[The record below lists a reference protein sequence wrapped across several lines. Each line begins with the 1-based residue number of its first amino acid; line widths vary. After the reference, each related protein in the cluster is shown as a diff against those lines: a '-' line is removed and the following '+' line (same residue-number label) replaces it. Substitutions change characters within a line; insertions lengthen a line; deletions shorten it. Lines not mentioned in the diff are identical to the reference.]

1 MKRKYF
7 IAPLLVFL
15 FMAALPSKG
24 FAQPAKETE
33 PVDSL
38 ENIQKLITAIEAAPD
53 DLAAHEAYLKASGFT
68 KWGVPENK
76 EFIAQYEAWM
86 KKFPK
91 SATMAYALG
100 HAFAGKES
108 PKAKPYLLKAV
119 EIDPKFDKAYF
130 DLWID
135 AERWGDAKAGE
146 EYLLKAKN
154 ANPKS
159 ADYAF
164 YYANRFSDTDYEKY
178 KKLSLQVA
186 KDFPKTE
193 RGAQA
198 LYWLGNRTKD
208 PKAKVE
214 FYELQK
220 KDFPADQFNWTSSG
234 MSEYFNLLLEHEPDK
249 ALILAQSMLDLK
261 SKDARS
267 VKTWEANIAT
277 VKNMM
282 DADALLKKGKAT
294 DAMAIIEKVAVPR
307 YSSAKEHIL
316 LFKSTVFDAAGK
328 TDEAYKNLLTAFV
341 KEPTAKLNEQVV
353 SYGKKIGKDKM
364 AVQNDIWYTRDT
376 AAKQAPNFSLVNYYT
391 NSPASLSDYKGKV
404 VLITYWF
411 PGCGPCRGEF
421 PHFENVVK
429 KFKGK
434 DFVYLGINIVEDQD
448 EYVLPF
454 MKSTGY
460 SFIPLRDTKEWKKG
474 PLDNRNAAP
483 VNFLIDGNGK
493 IIFSNFRTDGNNEAT
508 LEMMIGSMLERSKK
522 SA

>member
-1 MKRKYF
+1 MKKVRSIIILAF
-7 IAPLLVFL
+7 SSIAI
-15 FMAALPSKG
+15 LPVQTQ
-24 FAQPAKETE
+24 AQTSANAVT
-33 PVDSL
+33 VDSA
-38 ENIQKLITAIEAAPD
+38 ENVNKLIKTIESNPD

-76 EFIAQYEAWM
+76 EFIRQYEEWM

-91 SATMAYALG
+91 SATVAYSLG

-119 EIDPKFDKAYF
+119 ELDPKFDKAYF

-135 AERWGDAKAGE
+135 AERWGDSKAGTD
-146 EYLLKAKN
+146 YLMKAKN

-164 YYANRFSDTDYEKY
+164 YYANSFSDHDYEKY
-178 KKLSLQVA
+178 KTLSLQVA
-186 KDFPKTE
+186 KDFPETE

-208 PKAKVE
+208 PQQKVV

-220 KDFPADQFNWTSSG
+220 KEFPPEKFNWSSSG
-234 MSEYFNLLLEHEPDK
+234 MSEYFNLLLMQDPEK
-249 ALILAQSMLDLK
+249 AVKLAEYMAEVK
-261 SKDARS
+261 SKDARAA
-267 VKTWEANIAT
+267 KTWEGNVSTA
-277 VKNMM
+277 KNMI
-282 DADALLKKGKAT
+282 AAEALLKEGKAA
-294 DAMAIIEKVAVPR
+294 DAMAFVDKLVVPR
-307 YSSAKEHIL
+307 YSSAKEYML
-316 LFKSTVFDAAGK
+316 LFKSKAYDAAGK
-328 TDEAYKNLLTAFV
+328 SDEAYKNLLTAFV
-341 KEPTAKLNEQVV
+341 REPSQKIYSALK
-353 SYGKKIGKDKM
+353 SYGKKAGKDENGVDK
-364 AVQNDIWYTRDT
+364 DIWYSRDT
-376 AAKQAPNFSLVNYYT
+376 MSKQAPNFTLENYYT
-391 NSPASLSDYKGKV
+391 KKMSSLSDYKGKV
-404 VLITYWF
+404 VLLTYWF

-421 PHFENVVK
+421 PHFENVVR

-434 DFVYLGINIVEDQD
+434 DVVYLGINIVDEQD

-460 SFIPLRDTKEWKKG
+460 SFIPLRDTKEWTKG

-483 VNFLIDGNGK
+483 VNFLIDGDGK

-508 LEMMIGSMLERSKK
+508 LEMMIESMLTRKK
-522 SA
+522 S

>member
-1 MKRKYF
+1 MKKYLF
-7 IAPLLVFL
+7 LATALLF
-15 FMAALPSKG
+15 ALPFISS
-24 FAQPAKETE
+24 AQAPANNDAVME
-33 PVDSL
+33 DSAAML
-38 ENIQKLITAIEAAPD
+38 QRLKNDIEANPD
-53 DLAAHEAYLKASGFT
+53 NLEAHEAYLRASKFT

-91 SATMAYALG
+91 SAAVAYALG

-135 AERWGDAKAGE
+135 AERWGDSKAAE
-146 EYLLKAKN
+146 DFLLKAKN

-164 YYANRFSDTDYEKY
+164 YYANNFSDSDYEKY
-178 KKLSLQVA
+178 RKLSLQVA

-198 LYWLGNRTKD
+198 LYWLANRTKD
-208 PKAKVE
+208 PASKVK

-220 KDFPADQFNWTSSG
+220 KEFPADQFSWASSG
-234 MSEYFNLLLEHEPDK
+234 MSEYFNLLLQQNPQQ
-249 ALILAQSMLDLK
+249 AIALAQSMLVLK
-261 SKDARS
+261 AKDARS
-267 VKTWEANIAT
+267 VKSWESNLLTAT
-277 VKNMM
+277 NLLQ
-282 DADALLKKGKAT
+282 ADALLKQGKAT
-294 DAMAIIEKVAVPR
+294 EALELTEKIVVPR
-307 YSSAKEHIL
+307 YSSAKEYIL
-316 LFKSTVFDAAGK
+316 LFKSTVLDAAGK
-328 TDEAYKNLLTAFV
+328 TDEAYQNLLSAIV
-341 KEPTAKLNEQVV
+341 KEPSSKLNEQLI
-353 SYGKKIGKDKM
+353 SYGKKSGRDKK
-364 AVQNDIWYTRDT
+364 AVEKDIWFIRDT
-376 AAKQAPNFSLVNYYT
+376 SAKQAPNFSLENYYT
-391 NSPASLSDYKGKV
+391 KNPSSLSDYKGKV
-404 VLITYWF
+404 VLLTYWF

-421 PHFENVVK
+421 PHFENVVG

-460 SFIPLRDTKEWKKG
+460 SFIPLRDADNWKKG

-493 IIFSNFRTDGNNEAT
+493 IMFSNFRTDGNNEEV
-508 LEMMIGSMLERSKK
+508 LENMISSLLER
-522 SA
+522 